1 MLLMLLLGILQIAGP
16 AGHNLVQESKTQA
29 QYYIGNIQSGINVD
43 ANTWALTTLT
53 SDNDQIRSFVEREV
67 REKAHSNNKLLSQ
80 FEEISSSY
88 SDQLS
93 RIVFNSGSSNLL
105 IALLL
110 SLENKREREE
120 IYNEFISQF
129 DHPRNDPTDYASLSK
144 SIIDGEK
151 ISEASLPNNKFY
163 LSHLFVLFD
172 DDYKKFVS
180 NQYLEG
186 IAQQYKSIGS
196 SSEEHITKTFSSVI
210 HFRVLYLLDRYSQMN
225 DLYNQLANNE
235 LFPTS
240 TLKLRIYRYL
250 DYSMYRLGYYDRS
263 LKVTR
268 KFTLPLST
276 YLNRKQ
282 LELSIKQLQG
292 VYLYHIGK
300 IHEAEKKYQEVITEI
315 NRSNLETNLSS
326 TYNNLAL
333 TYYKLGKYDQYL
345 ELQFQALEIAEKASN
360 YSHQL
365 EIFKNLFLYFKNNND
380 RDNTLNYL
388 LKAQNIA
395 KDYNNTNDLG
405 NTYILLGIFYREFDN
420 NFKRSLESFKKAEKL
435 IDTKNHVSDFVNLL
449 NEHAQT
455 LNKQNSYLQALEK
468 YDQIIKIT
476 SKKESPF
483 YVDALVNKALT
494 NLKMGNN
501 ERGLEYIKK
510 FKSLNLSKLD
520 FDKLI
525 KAKTVEADYLN
536 QTGEPRKALDIL
548 EPSLAQIVV
557 RAKGSTDLKSGF
569 WHVEDEYLDT
579 FELAIS
585 IYKKIGAP
593 GKAVEKLDQLKT
605 INDASY
611 YQNPLVKSSLLNES
625 ELTQYKKLTQQLDAS
640 RKQLLTAPEKQQ
652 FDIRQTISQLKL
664 KKRKLDRKLTK
675 DISSDNISVR
685 EVQNKLSAHELV
697 FHITELKDQYYIA
710 QISRSDV
717 TINTIPLDSD
727 LRSLLSNSTQQIA
740 TNKTN
745 LDSLYT
751 ISRMLGIGDIPNRI
765 EQITIIP
772 DSYFYQLPID
782 VLPLDKPDKS
792 YSYGEVTYVIEQF
805 RTQYLT
811 SLNDFKN
818 PTSEQ
823 PAKPNQLSYV
833 GYGVSN
839 FSGYNNKSLVPLPH
853 AQTEVTSIANKLTH
867 LPSTQTYLNE
877 QSTKSTFTQTAPGAR
892 IIHLATHSEVSERDP
907 MFSTVYLSKAT
918 SSPDSTFDDQVFAYE
933 LFELDLSNEMIMLN
947 SCESGSGS
955 YIQGTG
961 VMGIS
966 RALQYAGA
974 RSLVLNLWSVND
986 MLASDFAIHFYDQLN
1001 QGKSKAEALQNT
1013 KRYFLRT
1020 KNASPHFWGPY
1031 MLIGNTEPIV
1041 QPNQDKNL
1049 AMAGAFIFYFLLM
1062 VGLSYLTQQGIIFRN
1077 RDNRLN

>member
-1 MLLMLLLGILQIAGP
+1 MLLLMLLIGLLQIAGP
-16 AGHNLVQESKTQA
+16 TDNNLVQKSKSQA
-29 QYYIGNIQSGINVD
+29 KYYISNIESGSNVD
-43 ANTWALTTLT
+43 ASLWALSILTT
-53 SDNDQIRSFVEREV
+53 DNDQIRNFVEKEI
-67 REKAHSNNKLLSQ
+67 KTDKYNNSTLSL
-80 FEEISSSY
+80 FKDIAPNY
-88 SDQLS
+88 TDQLS
-93 RIVFNSGSSNLL
+93 QVVFETGSSILL
-105 IALLL
+105 VDLLL
-110 SLENKREREE
+110 TTSKGKEREN
-120 IYNEFISQF
+120 IYQKFSNRFEEKNISGIKFNTLFQVLIEEKQIS
-129 DHPRNDPTDYASLSK
+129 NDFLS
-144 SIIDGEK
+144 ST
-151 ISEASLPNNKFY
+151 SFQLPHF
-163 LSHLFVLFD
+163 FVLFRN
-172 DDYKKFVS
+172 YKLIPENYLDELIS
-180 NQYLEG
+180 NWQSDKYENDL
-186 IAQQYKSIGS
+186 IS
-196 SSEEHITKTFSSVI
+196 SLFEISY
-210 HFRVLYLLDRYSQMN
+210 FRTLYLKYNYGKTSS
-225 DLYNQLANNE
+225 LYNSIINNTK
-235 LFPTS
+235 FPNS
-240 TLKLRIYRYL
+240 TLKLKAYRYL

-268 KFTLPLST
+268 KFTLPLSK
-276 YLNRKQ
+276 YLNKRQ

-300 IHEAEKKYQEVITEI
+300 IHEAEKKYQEVLTDINKKNPEI
-315 NRSNLETNLSS
+315 NLSS
-326 TYNNLAL
+326 IYNNLAL
-333 TYYKLGKYDQYL
+333 TYYVLGKYDQYL
-345 ELQFQALEIAEKASN
+345 ELQFQALNLAENENN

-365 EIFKNLFLYFKNNND
+365 EIYKNLFLYYKNNND
-380 RDNTLNYL
+380 RNNALLYL
-388 LKAQNIA
+388 LKAQTIA
-395 KDYNNTNDLG
+395 QDYSDTNDLG
-405 NTYILLGIFYREFDN
+405 SIYNFLGIFYREFDN
-420 NFKRSLESFKKAEKL
+420 NFKKSLESFIKAEKI
-435 IDTKNHVSDFVNLL
+435 IDAQNNVSDYVNLL
-449 NEHAQT
+449 NEYAQT
-455 LNKQNSYLQALEK
+455 LNEQKEYRNALEK
-468 YDQIIKIT
+468 YDVII
-476 SKKESPF
+476 SLDLQEEAFF
-483 YVDALVNKALT
+483 YIDALVNKALV
-494 NLKMGNN
+494 NLKMGNT
-501 ERGLEYIKK
+501 EKGGEYIQK
-510 FKSLNLSKLD
+510 FKSLDL
-520 FDKLI
+520 DKLNFQQII